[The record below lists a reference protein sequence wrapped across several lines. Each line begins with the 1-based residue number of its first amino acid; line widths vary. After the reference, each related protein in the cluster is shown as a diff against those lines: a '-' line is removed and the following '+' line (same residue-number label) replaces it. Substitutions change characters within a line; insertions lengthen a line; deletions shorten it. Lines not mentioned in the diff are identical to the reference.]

1 MTGHAAGPG
10 EMLFRFVRHWARR
23 ANQISS
29 PVFADRGRDVM
40 ITEAVL
46 AASKRGDPTVA
57 DVAAELGIDQS
68 GASRMIQEA
77 AKRMLLETR
86 PSRAD
91 GRRRTVH
98 ITPTGNSMLTDAHR
112 WQEDTFETLTTD
124 WTETERREFARS
136 LSRLL
141 TRHAS
146 TDHPSGDRPDRTTA

>member
-1 MTGHAAGPG
+1 MTGQAAGPG

-23 ANQISS
+23 ANQIST

-86 PSRAD
+86 PSQAD

-112 WQEDTFETLTTD
+112 WQEETFQTLTAD
-124 WTETERREFARS
+124 WNETERREFAHG

-141 TRHAS
+141 ISHAS
-146 TDHPSGDRPDRTTA
+146 TETDH